1 MKMVGE
7 RPLNPVMDGLADVRK
22 SKIKDAYENATVKCK
37 SGAPAAPKAAP
48 PPPVS
53 APAPKKKTPAPS
65 AKAAPSANQDST
77 PKVAAKPPAKVS
89 SLDMRAVESNS

>member
-53 APAPKKKTPAPS
+53 APAPKKKTPALLR
-65 AKAAPSANQDST
+65 KST
-77 PKVAAKPPAKVS
+77 DYNFCVDIITS
-89 SLDMRAVESNS
+89 TL